1 MAKKKAKKIKK
12 KVLCKLCKNDCLKDS
27 FEEYLDLVK
36 DSVYICK
43 KCGRTAKDDQ
53 NLCKPVS
60 MN

>member
-1 MAKKKAKKIKK
+1 MAKKNTKKNKK
-12 KVLCKLCKNDCLKDS
+12 RVLCKLCKNDCLNDS
-27 FEEYLDLVK
+27 FEEYVELVK

-43 KCGRTAKDDQ
+43 KCGRTAKDGQ